1 MKISPRIFLGDSIQ
15 NILGDVLSCAIGY
28 ILGTVFL
35 AVELWWLSLV
45 WIVVS
50 EVITITRS
58 MTTYMFPMLQV
69 VCLLYMRDSLLL
81 AILTTLVHSQ
91 RLRQWQ
97 CAKIPQAKGNYF
109 LSRLSWLSSYRTKA
123 C

>member
-1 MKISPRIFLGDSIQ
+1 MIISPRIFLGDSIQ